1 MDYAGIKI
9 PEDIQGLSFRA
20 VLSQNSNSWRDAIFY
35 SYYEHPSE
43 HHVNRHYGIRTNRY
57 KLIHF
62 YYDQDYWELYD
73 LKKDPN
79 ELNNLYNQK
88 RYKKVQTNL
97 HKQLTELRSNYKDSD
112 ASNTAMI
119 ENFNSYKAN
128 KKKNK
133 KILTIY
139 YNKLKCVSGKFLSVS
154 AACSAVI
161 SRCGSANIS

>member
-1 MDYAGIKI
+1 MCNALIQNLDFAPSFLDYAGVKI
-9 PEDIQGLSFRA
+9 PEDIQGLSFRS
-20 VLSQNSNSWRDAIFY
+20 VLSQNSKSWRDAIFY

-43 HHVNRHYGIRTNRY
+43 HHVNRHYGIRTSRY

-79 ELNNLYNQK
+79 ELKNLYNQK
-88 RYKKVQTNL
+88 RYKKIQTNL

-112 ASNTAMI
+112 ALNTAMI
-119 ENFNSYKAN
+119 ENFNNYRAN

-133 KILTIY
+133 KY
-139 YNKLKCVSGKFLSVS
+139 
-154 AACSAVI
+154 
-161 SRCGSANIS
+161 